1 MSIVSQVQ
9 LGKPSLRQQLK
20 EAAVP
25 SALIFPAAFLL
36 VAFFLAPTVV
46 VLDYSLLSNMPFV
59 DPHPHY
65 TLANYARVLT
75 EPIYVNAFIRT
86 ALYAL
91 VATSIS
97 LVISYPVAYYLARK
111 SARGGLILLV
121 LLIPFW
127 TSIVLRV
134 FSWKIILGPSGML
147 NSALL
152 GAGIIQEPISFLYS
166 PAGVLFGLVYSYT
179 PYLILPLYGVLG
191 KVPQALLEASED
203 LGANKLQTLLRITL
217 PLTSS
222 GTISAV
228 LLVLLACFGDVLS
241 SNLLGG
247 PNTLM
252 VSTVIFET
260 FFGGANWTVGSALSV
275 VVFVILLVVAALLSL
290 MGKEVEYA

>member
-25 SALIFPAAFLL
+25 AALIFPAAFLL

-152 GAGIIQEPISFLYS
+152 GAGIIQEPLSFLYS

-203 LGANKLQTLLRITL
+203 LGANKLQTLLRITI